1 MEELNSITE
10 KIIGA
15 AYVVSNTLGCGFL
28 EKVYE
33 NAMFLEI
40 LKSNFCVIKQQPLHV
55 FYDDQ
60 VVGEY
65 FADLLVENEVIVEI
79 KAIKELNEVY
89 QAQLMIYLVACN
101 KRCGLLINFGKPR
114 VEIKRMLNGY

>member
-1 MEELNSITE
+1 MEELNAITE

-15 AYVVSNTLGCGFL
+15 AYTVSNTLGCGFL

-33 NAMFLEI
+33 NAMFLEVS
-40 LKSNFCVIKQQPLHV
+40 KSNLSVVRQKPLHV

-60 VVGEY
+60 IVGEY
-65 FADLLVENEVIVEI
+65 FADLIVEGEIIVEI
-79 KAIKELNEVY
+79 KAIKELNEIH
-89 QAQLMIYLVACN
+89 QAQLMNYLVACN